1 MRTIDMDIVKQF
13 NESTKKVDVINEFI
27 ATFSQQGVVFTD
39 QEIEII
45 FNRYATKFR
54 DVVEHIDKGETK
66 LTSGSGFSALA
77 LGSINK

>member
-1 MRTIDMDIVKQF
+1 MRITNMDVVKR
-13 NESTKKVDVINEFI
+13 NDVVNEFI

-54 DVVEHIDKGETK
+54 DVVEHVDKKDTK
-66 LTSGSGFSALA
+66 
-77 LGSINK
+77 

>member
-1 MRTIDMDIVKQF
+1 MRITNMDIVKR
-13 NESTKKVDVINEFI
+13 NDVVNEFI

-54 DVVEHIDKGETK
+54 DVVEHIDKGKE
-66 LTSGSGFSALA
+66 
-77 LGSINK
+77 

>member
-1 MRTIDMDIVKQF
+1 MNEMEQYENSVKR
-13 NESTKKVDVINEFI
+13 VDVINEFI
-27 ATFSQQGVVFTD
+27 SAFSQQGVTFTD

-66 LTSGSGFSALA
+66 
-77 LGSINK
+77 

>member
-1 MRTIDMDIVKQF
+1 MDIVKRF

-27 ATFSQQGVVFTD
+27 ATFSQKGIAFTD

-54 DVVEHIDKGETK
+54 DVVEHINKGETQ
-66 LTSGSGFSALA
+66 
-77 LGSINK
+77 

>member
-1 MRTIDMDIVKQF
+1 MNEIEQYENSVKR
-13 NESTKKVDVINEFI
+13 VDVINEFI
-27 ATFSQQGVVFTD
+27 SAFSQQGVVFTD

-66 LTSGSGFSALA
+66 
-77 LGSINK
+77 

>member
-1 MRTIDMDIVKQF
+1 MRITNMDVVKR
-13 NESTKKVDVINEFI
+13 NDVVNEFI

-66 LTSGSGFSALA
+66 
-77 LGSINK
+77 

>member
-1 MRTIDMDIVKQF
+1 VTTKQDNKMQEYDNSVKR
-13 NESTKKVDVINEFI
+13 VDVINEFI
-27 ATFSQQGVVFTD
+27 SAFSQQGVVFTD

-66 LTSGSGFSALA
+66 
-77 LGSINK
+77 

>member
-1 MRTIDMDIVKQF
+1 MRITNMDIVKR
-13 NESTKKVDVINEFI
+13 SDVVNEFI

-54 DVVEHIDKGETK
+54 DVVEHVDKKETK
-66 LTSGSGFSALA
+66 
-77 LGSINK
+77 

>member
-1 MRTIDMDIVKQF
+1 MRTTDMDIVKQF

-45 FNRYATKFR
+45 FRRYATKFR

-66 LTSGSGFSALA
+66 
-77 LGSINK
+77 